1 LAVKHPKVAGNSP
14 KSRHFFQ
21 AQRALL
27 RVRSETSTTFA
38 VEALCIVSGQKVW
51 SIRVDVA
58 WLMGFGAL
66 RSGKSAVVHS
76 E

>member
-1 LAVKHPKVAGNSP
+1 
-14 KSRHFFQ
+14 
-21 AQRALL
+21 
-27 RVRSETSTTFA
+27 

-66 RSGKSAVVHS
+66 RSGKSAFAHTTGT
-76 E
+76 